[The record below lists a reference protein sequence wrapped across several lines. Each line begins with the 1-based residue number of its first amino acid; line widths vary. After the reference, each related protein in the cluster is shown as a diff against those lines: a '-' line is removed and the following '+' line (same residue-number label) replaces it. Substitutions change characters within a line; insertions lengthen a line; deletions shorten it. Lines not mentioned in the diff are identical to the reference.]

1 MVFGYTILKKG
12 VCIMRIC
19 EATNLRINELRKQ
32 RRLTEYALIYQTG
45 MPPSTVKSI
54 LHGKSMNP
62 GIVNIKK
69 IAEGLGVTMRE
80 FYDSDIFD
88 ELEPED

>member
-1 MVFGYTILKKG
+1 
-12 VCIMRIC
+12 MRIC

-54 LHGKSMNP
+54 LHGKSPNP

>member
-1 MVFGYTILKKG
+1 
-12 VCIMRIC
+12 MRIY
-19 EATNLRINELRKQ
+19 EATNLRIHELRKEK
-32 RRLTEYALIYQTG
+32 RLTEYALIYQTG

-54 LHGKSMNP
+54 LHGKSQNP

-69 IAEGLGVTMRE
+69 IAEGLGVSIRE

-88 ELEPED
+88 ELEPETNY

>member
-1 MVFGYTILKKG
+1 
-12 VCIMRIC
+12 
-19 EATNLRINELRKQ
+19 
-32 RRLTEYALIYQTG
+32 
-45 MPPSTVKSI
+45 
-54 LHGKSMNP
+54 MNP